1 MQIHQ
6 IRNATLHITYAGV
19 KFLIDPWLGP
29 KEYMPGFEGAFNSQ
43 VRQPRTPL
51 PLSVQDAA
59 KADAVILTHVH
70 PDHWDEYAAAALAKD
85 IFFFVQ
91 SQTDKEIIEALG
103 FSNVHI
109 LSEQGSPHQG
119 IMLYKTPTQ
128 HGHRETVKPA
138 CLSMGMPY
146 DAMGV
151 VFKAETEKTLYL
163 AGDTIWCPEVSQS
176 IEKYRPDIIIINA
189 CGARLLNGERLIM
202 DTDDVKALAA
212 FAPKATIVASHM
224 DAVSHLTVTRQ
235 DIQALHLPNVLIPQD
250 NDTLSF

>member
-6 IRNATLHITYAGV
+6 IRNATLHITYAGI

-29 KEYMPGFEGAFNSQ
+29 KEYMPGFEGAYNSQ

-51 PLSVQDAA
+51 PITVQEAA
-59 KADAVILTHVH
+59 QADAVILTHVH
-70 PDHWDEYAAAALAKD
+70 PDHWDEYAAKALKKD

-91 SQTDKEIIEALG
+91 DATDKHFIETLG

-109 LSEQGSPHQG
+109 LSEQGTQHQG
-119 IMLYKTPTQ
+119 AMLYKTPTQ
-128 HGHRETVKPA
+128 HGRREVVKPA
-138 CLSMGMPY
+138 CQAMGMPY

-151 VFKAETEKTLYL
+151 VFKAENEKTLYL

-176 IEKYRPDIIIINA
+176 IEKYHPDIIIVNA
-189 CGARLLNGERLIM
+189 CGARLLNEERLIM
-202 DTDDVKALAA
+202 DTNDVKALAA
-212 FAPKATIVASHM
+212 FAPKATIIASHM
-224 DAVSHLTVTRQ
+224 GTVSHLTVTRQ

-250 NDTLSF
+250 NEILSF